1 MTSFITVI
9 LRQSFIVPTPS
20 LSSVSALSNHS
31 VFHIGYCVLCRV
43 LSFVPTAPALPPGN
57 PALSSYIPRS
67 DCGLYYCSP
76 LSAPTGIPSLSDF
89 ALLYPFRKVLFL
101 LRFITQPYHNFL
113 FHVCHIL
120 SFLSAHFKSTFRVFN
135 CPFCLFVSA

>member
-31 VFHIGYCVLCRV
+31 VFHIGCCVLCRV
-43 LSFVPTAPALPPGN
+43 LSCAPTAPALPPDN

-67 DCGLYYCSP
+67 DYGLYYCSL
-76 LSAPTGIPSLSDF
+76 LSAPTNIPNLSDF
-89 ALLYPFRKVLFL
+89 VLPCPFRIGLFHHD
-101 LRFITQPYHNFL
+101 FSTQPHHDFL
-113 FHVCHIL
+113 FHITEDWNGTIVYP
-120 SFLSAHFKSTFRVFN
+120 KQ
-135 CPFCLFVSA
+135 

>member
-1 MTSFITVI
+1 MNFYPCQSPAFFI
-9 LRQSFIVPTPS
+9 SPMPS
-20 LSSVSALSNHS
+20 LSAVSALSNRF
-31 VFHIGYCVLCRV
+31 VFHTDYYALCRV
-43 LSFVPTAPALPPGN
+43 LSCAPTAPALPPGN

-76 LSAPTGIPSLSDF
+76 LSAPTGIPNLSDF